1 MMHLRTKLPV
11 LAAVATLLAGC
22 ATPSPANHPRP
33 HGNPADNIPRHIQ
46 KHQRVRTTAYN
57 CKEPGGA
64 RNAIGGRL
72 SSGSVKSAA
81 ADWSRFPVGTKF
93 RIVQTGEV
101 YRIEDYG
108 SALVGTRTIDLYKP
122 TLRAMRAWG
131 VRSVD
136 IEILQWGCPNRS
148 LAILE
153 DRTRNRHVRRM
164 VESLRADVRGTP
176 SRG

>member
-1 MMHLRTKLPV
+1 MNLRKILPLLTGSV
-11 LAAVATLLAGC
+11 LALAGC
-22 ATPSPANHPRP
+22 ASPSGATHPATKTAAVPKEVP
-33 HGNPADNIPRHIQ
+33 
-46 KHQRVRTTAYN
+46 KVQRVRTTAYN
-57 CKEPGGA
+57 CREAGGA

-72 SSGSVKSAA
+72 SAGAVKSAA

-93 RIVQTGEV
+93 RVLQTGEL

-108 SALVGTRTIDLYKP
+108 SALVGTGTIDLYKP
-122 TLRAMRAWG
+122 TMRTMRAWG
-131 VRSVD
+131 VRHVD
-136 IEILQWGCPNRS
+136 IEIIEWGSPSRS

-164 VESLRADVRGTP
+164 VESLRTDVRGGGA